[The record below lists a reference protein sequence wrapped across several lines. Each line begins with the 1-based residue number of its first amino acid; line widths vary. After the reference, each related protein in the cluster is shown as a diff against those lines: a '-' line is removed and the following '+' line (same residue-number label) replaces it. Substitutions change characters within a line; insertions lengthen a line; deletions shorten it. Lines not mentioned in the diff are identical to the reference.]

1 MGKYIDTELLIDLIR
16 ICANDVEETIDKMD
30 PNDIEA
36 MQSITA
42 QGIDAGMVDPGAADI
57 PYQDVVAGMGIMN
70 MAMNMVRTVET
81 LLAKPNVKRSVI
93 FTDDKK
99 IKIVETEMTETEITR
114 NMNDGFAAMER
125 FLQGITSDN
134 ENNNNKE

>member
-30 PNDIEA
+30 LNDIEA
-36 MQSITA
+36 MRSITA

-57 PYQDVVAGMGIMN
+57 TYQDVVAGLGIMN

-81 LLAKPNVKRSVI
+81 LLAKPNVKRSII

-134 ENNNNKE
+134 ENNNKE